1 MRGDKQKLIDLL
13 TGKKVA
19 YIATKNA
26 DYIRISQ
33 EASLVRTYAD
43 KALIITSD
51 KKKYSGRIFDVYK
64 KILLTDFKE
73 YDIVFVG
80 FMSQMILPWFNWK
93 FHRAQI
99 IEDFFIS
106 IYDTLTDDRKKFSP
120 CSLPGKLIHW
130 IDQRALKAA
139 DIIISDT
146 NVHGRY
152 FKDEFGI
159 TGKEFLTL
167 YLEADHSIY
176 HPRQAEKPDQWKD
189 KFLVLYFGSILPVQ
203 GVDIVLDAI
212 RRLSDQPEI
221 HFLMIGPIEDKY
233 DKPETG
239 NVTYIDWLSQEDL
252 AQYIAFSDLC
262 LAGHF
267 SNTVGKANRTIPGKV
282 YIYEAMGKPMILGDS
297 LANREKCCN
306 NVFLYSTL
314 GSSKELA
321 NNIKRLNSLRKVG

>member
-1 MRGDKQKLIDLL
+1 MRGDRQKLINLL
-13 TGKKVA
+13 KGKKVA

-33 EASLVRTYAD
+33 EVSLVRKYAN
-43 KALIITSD
+43 KALLITSD
-51 KKKYSGRIFDVYK
+51 KKKYNRRILDVYK

-73 YDIVFVG
+73 CDIVFVG
-80 FMSQMILPWFNWK
+80 FMSQMILPWFKWK
-93 FHRAQI
+93 FHSSQI

-120 CSLPGKLIHW
+120 KSLLGKLVHW
-130 IDQRALKAA
+130 IDKRALKAA

-146 NVHGRY
+146 KVHGRY

-167 YLEADHSIY
+167 YLEADSSIY
-176 HPRQAEKPDQWKD
+176 YPRKVEKPNQWKD
-189 KFLVLYFGSILPVQ
+189 RFLVLYFGSILPVQ
-203 GVDIVLDAI
+203 GVDVVLDAI
-212 RRLSDQPEI
+212 RRLSHQPEI

-233 DKPETG
+233 DKPQTE
-239 NVTYIDWLSQEDL
+239 NVTYIDWLSQKDL

-267 SNTVGKANRTIPGKV
+267 SSTVGKSNRTIPGKA
-282 YIYEAMGKPMILGDS
+282 YIYEAMGKPMVLGDS
-297 LANREKCCN
+297 LANREKCFYN
-306 NVFLYSTL
+306 GVQFSTL
-314 GSSKELA
+314 GSPEELA
-321 NNIKRLNSLRKVG
+321 NNIERLNSLRKVG